1 MNEIFEKFSMKNQT
15 AVITG
20 GGGLLG
26 KEFCKTLAQAGA
38 SVVAA
43 DLNLNLARQT
53 VELIQEFGGHG
64 IACAVDVTDPESVK
78 AMVDTAVNE
87 TGRLDVL
94 VCSAALDPKFDGTQ
108 GKHSNT
114 FEEYPLKQWQD
125 ALDVNLTGLF
135 LCAQAAVKPM
145 IVQNHGVI
153 INICSTYGLVGP
165 DQRIYER
172 PDGDP
177 SLRQYK
183 PVYYSVTKAG
193 VLGLTKYLATYY
205 AGTGIRANCLTPG
218 GVYNGHDEF
227 FVKQYSARTVIG
239 RMANIDELSGA
250 LLFLASDASSYMTG
264 SNLVVDGGWTAW

>member
-1 MNEIFEKFSMKNQT
+1 MQDACAS
-15 AVITG
+15 
-20 GGGLLG
+20 
-26 KEFCKTLAQAGA
+26 GA

-135 LCAQAAVKPM
+135 LCAQAA
-145 IVQNHGVI
+145 
-153 INICSTYGLVGP
+153 
-165 DQRIYER
+165 
-172 PDGDP
+172 
-177 SLRQYK
+177 
-183 PVYYSVTKAG
+183 
-193 VLGLTKYLATYY
+193 
-205 AGTGIRANCLTPG
+205 
-218 GVYNGHDEF
+218 
-227 FVKQYSARTVIG
+227 
-239 RMANIDELSGA
+239 
-250 LLFLASDASSYMTG
+250 
-264 SNLVVDGGWTAW
+264 